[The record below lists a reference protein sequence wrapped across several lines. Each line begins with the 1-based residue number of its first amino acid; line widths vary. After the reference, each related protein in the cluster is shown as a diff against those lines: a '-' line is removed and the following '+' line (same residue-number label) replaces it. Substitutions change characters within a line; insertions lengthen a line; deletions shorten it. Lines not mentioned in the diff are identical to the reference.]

1 MEKKKHIYI
10 PIEILVREI
19 NPKIIFAY
27 YAALNNYRVYLGTKS
42 GIDKIVKKK
51 KLIIKNQGFIF
62 TKVKLL
68 TIENILKILK
78 RPLKSLLY

>member
-19 NPKIIFAY
+19 NPKILFAY

-42 GIDKIVKKK
+42 GIDKIIKK
-51 KLIIKNQGFIF
+51 KLIVKNQGFIF
-62 TKVKLL
+62 TKAKLL
-68 TIENILKILK
+68 AIENILKILK
-78 RPLKSLLY
+78 RPLKNLLY